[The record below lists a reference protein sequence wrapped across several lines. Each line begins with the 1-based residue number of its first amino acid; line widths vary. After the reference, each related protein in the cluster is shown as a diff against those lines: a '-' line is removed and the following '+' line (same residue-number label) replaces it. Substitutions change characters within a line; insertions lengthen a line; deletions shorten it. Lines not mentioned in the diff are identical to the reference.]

1 MAEEV
6 TLKEQDNQ
14 EKAFSGLDE
23 NPGVEEQ
30 AIPPGMIPPE
40 LEEEESTF
48 QRVEEEPQT
57 PQPEEKKK
65 LFDKKFIILISTLGA
80 LALI

>member
-14 EKAFSGLDE
+14 EAPFSQIDE

-30 AIPPGMIPPE
+30 SIPLGMIPPE

-57 PQPEEKKK
+57 TQPEEKKSFLIK
-65 LFDKKFIILISTLGA
+65 NSLF
-80 LALI
+80 

>member
-57 PQPEEKKK
+57 PQPEEKKSFLIK
-65 LFDKKFIILISTLGA
+65 NLLF
-80 LALI
+80 